1 MLSKRKFIVYYHANL
16 LILFIRFNFKRVE
29 KRRILG
35 MSEGMAD
42 KYRPLIVSHFPGR
55 TRFKISALYKNS
67 LLGEELEA
75 LGSLE
80 AIIQVEINMYSRSL
94 LVLYHPDQLPFEK
107 LYEKLTDTV
116 LNYQRI
122 LKEKEE
128 ALNQIATTSDL
139 QSSTAKPVS
148 PAEFWAHKDLF
159 SDDYYQSAVKQISTK
174 VGIKEDPYKRHSWH
188 QMTPQQIL
196 SLLNTNLQQGLSS
209 EQAEALLKQ
218 VGLNEFTEK
227 KKKSIIKMFF
237 EQFDGLL
244 IKMLFGASA
253 VSVFL
258 GHIGDA
264 ITILSIVCVEALLGV
279 WQNYKAEKSLDALR
293 KYSAARTKVVRE
305 GTIQEI
311 LSNQLVPGDIIS
323 LEAGDLVPAD
333 ARLLESSNLKVNE
346 ASLTGESEAVE
357 KSCKIKYTHVVPLA
371 DQKNMIFMGTTVV
384 RGTAKAIVVQTG
396 MSTEI
401 GQIAK
406 MIDDSEPEP
415 TPLQN
420 DLERLG
426 KTITYG
432 CLGVCAGIVLSGL
445 IGGLPFLEMLRTGV
459 SLAIGAIP
467 EGLTAVLTVSLAYGV
482 QRMAKKGA
490 IVKELPS
497 TEILSCADVICT
509 DKTGTLTTGQM
520 TATDLYLLDQHYKI
534 TGEGYSSKGDFLLDN
549 QSVNPLQNQGLK
561 QLLTVGTLCNNSSYQ
576 HHAKQM
582 EIIGDPTEGALWV
595 LAAKANLS
603 TKEFDCYTREHEIAF
618 DSETKKMT
626 VVCKDSSNQYSVHM
640 KGDPNLILD
649 RCTYILDGEQVRK
662 ITKLDQ
668 RKISKTINKMTSHAL
683 RVLGFAN
690 KELDRHL
697 TTNEA
702 EIEKDLIFTGLIGMI
717 DPPRSE
723 VREAID
729 RCHQAGIRVVMITG
743 DHKKT
748 AEAIGKEIHLLRN
761 GGKMIT
767 GSELDQLSNQELIE
781 QIDDIVIFARTSPHQ
796 KLRIVKAQKEKGH
809 IVAMTGDG
817 VNDAPAIKEADIG
830 IAMGKN
836 GTDVTRESSSI
847 ILVDDNFTTIV
858 RAIEEGRGISGNIK
872 KFMRYV
878 LSGNLGEVI
887 AIFTASLL
895 GLPAPL
901 IPGQILMIN
910 LVTEGIPALS
920 LGMDAPSKDNM
931 NQPPRKADQSI
942 FDRSLL
948 SKIVSR
954 GFLMGIS
961 TLVAYTSTLLFTG
974 NLVKA
979 RTMAYANLVTNQM
992 FHVFDCRKAPV
1003 KGNKFIIPSIII
1015 ASGLLIA
1022 SIYLPSMMGLFGTCP
1037 LNLLDWIGILLT
1049 AGFIGRLDYIQEKAA
1064 QLTGIK
1070 QKPEIAA

>member
-1 MLSKRKFIVYYHANL
+1 
-16 LILFIRFNFKRVE
+16 
-29 KRRILG
+29 
-35 MSEGMAD
+35 MSEGVAG
-42 KYRPLIVSHFPGR
+42 KYKPLITSHIPGR
-55 TRFKISALYKNS
+55 TRFKISQLHKNS
-67 LLGEELEA
+67 LLVEA
-75 LGSLE
+75 LETLE
-80 AIIQVEINMYSRSL
+80 NLESIIQVDINMYSRSL
-94 LVLYHPDQLPFEK
+94 LVLYYPDQLTFEK
-107 LYEKLTDTV
+107 LYEKLTDTI
-116 LNYQRI
+116 LNYQQI

-128 ALNQIATTSDL
+128 VLKQIATTSDFKG
-139 QSSTAKPVS
+139 SNATPVS

-159 SDDYYQSAVKQISTK
+159 SDDYYQSAVRQISTK
-174 VGIKEDPYKRHSWH
+174 IGIEEHPYKQHNWH
-188 QMTPQQIL
+188 QMTTQQIL
-196 SLLNTNLQQGLSS
+196 SLLRTDLKQGLSP

-218 VGLNEFTEK
+218 IGLNEFSEK
-227 KKKSIIKMFF
+227 KKKSIIKMFL
-237 EQFDGLL
+237 EQFDGFL
-244 IKMLFGASA
+244 IKILFGASA

-264 ITILSIVCVEALLGV
+264 ITILSIVCIEALLGV
-279 WQNYKAEKSLDALR
+279 WQNYKAEKSLDALK
-293 KYSAARTKVVRE
+293 KYSAARTKVIRD
-305 GTIQEI
+305 GTVQEI
-311 LSNQLVPGDIIS
+311 LSSKLVPGDIIS

-333 ARLLESSNLKVNE
+333 ARLLESSNLEVNE
-346 ASLTGESEAVE
+346 ANLTGESESVE
-357 KSCKIKYTHVVPLA
+357 KSHKVKYTSKVPLA
-371 DQKNMIFMGTTVV
+371 DRKNMIFMGTTVV
-384 RGTAKAIVVQTG
+384 RGTAKAVIVQTG
-396 MSTEI
+396 MNTEM

-406 MIDDSEPEP
+406 MIDDSESEA

-426 KTITYG
+426 KTITWG
-432 CLGVCAGIVLSGL
+432 CLGVCGGIVLSGL

-497 TEILSCADVICT
+497 TEILSCANVICT

-520 TATDLYLLDQHYKI
+520 TATDLYLLDQYYKV
-534 TGEGYSSKGDFLLDN
+534 TGEGYSTKGDFLIDN
-549 QSVNPLQNQGLK
+549 QAVNPTQNQGLR
-561 QLLTVGTLCNNSSYQ
+561 QLLTIGTLCNNSSCQ
-576 HHAKQM
+576 HQTEEM
-582 EIIGDPTEGALWV
+582 EVIGDPTEGALWV

-603 TKEFDCYTREHEIAF
+603 FKEFDCYTREHEIAF

-626 VVCKDSSNQYSVHM
+626 VVCKNGSNQYSVHM
-640 KGDPNLILD
+640 KGDPNLVLD
-649 RCTYILDGEQVRK
+649 RCTHILDNDQVRK
-662 ITKLDQ
+662 ITELDQ
-668 RKISKTINKMTSHAL
+668 RKISKTIDKMTARAL
-683 RVLGFAN
+683 RVLGFAH
-690 KELDRHL
+690 KENDHNPIND
-697 TTNEA
+697 T
-702 EIEKDLIFTGLIGMI
+702 EIEKGLIFTGLIGMI
-717 DPPRSE
+717 DPPRPE
-723 VREAID
+723 VKEAIH
-729 RCHQAGIRVVMITG
+729 RCHKAGIRVVMITG

-748 AEAIGKEIHLLRN
+748 AEAIGKEIHLFRN
-761 GGKMIT
+761 GGKIIT
-767 GSELDQLSNQELIE
+767 GQELDQLSDQELTE

-836 GTDVTRESSSI
+836 GTDVTRESSSM
-847 ILVDDNFTTIV
+847 ILVDDDFTTIV

-887 AIFTASLL
+887 AIFAAALM

-920 LGMDAPSKDNM
+920 LGMDTPSKDNM

-942 FDRSLL
+942 FDRPLL

-961 TLVAYTSTLLFTG
+961 TLVAYASTLFFTG

-992 FHVFDCRKAPV
+992 FHVFDCRKAPLKENRFV
-1003 KGNKFIIPSIII
+1003 VPSVLI
-1015 ASGLLIA
+1015 ASGLLVA
-1022 SIYLPSMMGLFGTCP
+1022 SIYFPSIMGIFGTCP
-1037 LNLLDWIGILLT
+1037 LNLLEWTAILLT

-1064 QLTGIK
+1064 RLTGIK
-1070 QKPEIAA
+1070 LRPAIAA